1 MANDTDIAS
10 VLYQDSSGRLTPVG
24 RENFLRGVVNGLIY
38 ILAET
43 LMDPTLVLVSFVSS
57 LTNNPLLIGLIV
69 PLRDGTWYLPQLFVS
84 GHVQSMPRKIEHYKI
99 YSYVRTVLWILLA
112 LSINLIREPVFLL
125 VAFFLT
131 YGGVSLA
138 SGLCGLSFLE
148 VVSKTIPARRRG
160 EFYALRFGF
169 GSLLGV
175 GGSLGVRWLLDPT
188 SPIQFPANFGV
199 LSIAYAAL
207 ASFSLFLYNGVREHP
222 DENLRP
228 ASPFGEQIKRAWYY
242 IRTDPNYFRFLSM
255 QSSLIIGGMATPF
268 FAVYVQQQLG
278 GPREMVGVYLAVQ
291 TATNL
296 VGNLLYGRMSY
307 KSGNQRVIQFASI
320 SGIIMSCMALGLAL
334 FSGQLHI
341 SGITASYLLIPV
353 FVFSGMRSTGM
364 GVSSNSLLL
373 EIAPPSDR
381 SLYIGFTNSSLGI
394 VMLLTSLSGVV
405 MALLGFQALVIIS
418 LCFHVIAL
426 ITVRSMKKAGFSSQ
440 GR

>member
-84 GHVQSMPRKIEHYKI
+84 GRVQSMPRKIEHYKI

-188 SPIQFPANFGV
+188 SPVQFPANFGV

-207 ASFSLFLYNGVREHP
+207 ASFSLFLYNGVHEHP

-255 QSSLIIGGMATPF
+255 QSSLIIGGMATPIF
-268 FAVYVQQQLG
+268 CGLCSTAAGWAARNG
-278 GPREMVGVYLAVQ
+278 GGCTWRCRRPPTWWEISCMVVCLINPETSGLF
-291 TATNL
+291 
-296 VGNLLYGRMSY
+296 NLLRF
-307 KSGNQRVIQFASI
+307 RVL
-320 SGIIMSCMALGLAL
+320 SCPVWRWGWRCLADNCI
-334 FSGQLHI
+334 FQESQP
-341 SGITASYLLIPV
+341 LI
-353 FVFSGMRSTGM
+353 
-364 GVSSNSLLL
+364 
-373 EIAPPSDR
+373 
-381 SLYIGFTNSSLGI
+381 Y
-394 VMLLTSLSGVV
+394 
-405 MALLGFQALVIIS
+405 
-418 LCFHVIAL
+418 
-426 ITVRSMKKAGFSSQ
+426 
-440 GR
+440 